1 MARDLR
7 FLLFILVIS
16 GQMFAQLIL
25 PPYNVEYK
33 DFPQNDFYK
42 YWLEAD
48 LNGDG
53 KNEIIT
59 RENNKCELAVEQ
71 LKFYTNDVKILDA
84 YSSGNPLYKF
94 HDNYVLHTKK
104 RDYYLITSSR
114 NHRIVQLAIYF
125 GKNHSFHVKEIYSYK
140 TGKKIANDG
149 THYFHIPEKN
159 LLIVFF
165 NTSFPQKGDFRRI
178 VAFDTDNFKVK
189 WEKFTPDY
197 IFDFFYSKAKPES
210 FYYST
215 VSYANG
221 IFYSRGAFYRF
232 SRNGNE
238 ILLDTTI
245 TGNAPEIL
253 DTTSADFATDM
264 NAYLVELSLENGKEL
279 WRKKMAGVFH
289 TCDFQKHFI
298 DTTSYFILSNRTEHS
313 SQLYSLDVTNNSIKK
328 LDLKFTNKI
337 NVAYKTHFWMDKF
350 LLLFGNDTLLVYTV
364 TNGTTKHIKNIIGNT
379 FYYTETINDYV
390 VMSNLKSIFIFNKN
404 LDLLG
409 KAEEK
414 NSQLVWSPT
423 FNSIVAT
430 SYTRNHSYL
439 LKLTKLPW
447 FKRLSPELINYLL
460 ASSLII
466 IFVLIVIWALTM
478 RISSRRLNRKNKE
491 LEEATV
497 KLIHT
502 EKLAL
507 LGTIAASFAH
517 QLNSPLGAILNSAER
532 LSNKIDD
539 KNIDLIKRS
548 AEYSKTLVQKFLETS
563 RSKPSEEKAC
573 SNFVDTWNDWLML
586 FKEEAL
592 KRKIEIVTN
601 FQSKKSEIKIPKSE
615 LFEIIS
621 NIMFNARDSIL
632 SADNSEKYIKIT
644 SEKKDQY
651 FVVSFEDSGTGFKEP
666 DLTKIFEPFYS
677 TKKNGKGTGLG
688 LWIVKKLL
696 DNSNGKIEI
705 TNTPNGAKIILY
717 FETCNTREQK

>member
-1 MARDLR
+1 MARGMRHLL
-7 FLLFILVIS
+7 FLLAIA
-16 GQMFAQLIL
+16 GQIFAQWIL

-33 DFPQNDFYK
+33 DFPQYDFYK
-42 YWLEAD
+42 YWIEAD

-71 LKFYTNDVKILDA
+71 LKFYTNDVKLLDA
-84 YSSGNPLYKF
+84 YSSGNPLFKF
-94 HDNYVLHTKK
+94 QIDYVLHTKK

-114 NHRIVQLAIYF
+114 KHRIVQLAFYL
-125 GKNHSFHVKEIYSYK
+125 GKNNSLHVKEIYSYK
-140 TGKKIANDG
+140 TGKKIPSDR

-159 LLIVFF
+159 LLIIFF
-165 NTSFPQKGDFRRI
+165 NISFPQKKDFRRI

-197 IFDFFYSKAKPES
+197 NFDFFYSKTKPES

-215 VSYANG
+215 VSFANG
-221 IFYSRGAFYRF
+221 IFYSRGGFYRF

-253 DTTSADFATDM
+253 DTTSADYATDV
-264 NAYLVELSLENGKEL
+264 NAYIVELSLENGKEL
-279 WRKKMAGVFH
+279 WRKKMAGAFH

-298 DTTSYFILSNRTEHS
+298 DTTAYFALSNRTEHS
-313 SQLYSLDVTNNSIKK
+313 AQLYSLDVINNSVKK

-337 NVAYKTHFWMDKF
+337 NVAYKTHFWTDKF
-350 LLLFGNDTLLVYTV
+350 LLFFGNDTSQVYTV
-364 TNGTTKHIKNIIGNT
+364 TNGTTKHIKNIVGNT
-379 FYYTETINDYV
+379 FYFGETINDYV
-390 VMSNLKSIFIFNKN
+390 VMSNRENIFIFDKN

-409 KAEEK
+409 KAEDK
-414 NSQLVWSPT
+414 NSKFVWSPT

-430 SYTRNHSYL
+430 SYARNHSYL

-466 IFVLIVIWALTM
+466 IFVLIIIWALTM
-478 RISSRRLNRKNKE
+478 RISSRRLKRKNKE
-491 LEEATV
+491 LEETTV

-532 LSNKIDD
+532 LSDKFQD

-563 RSKPSEEKAC
+563 RSKPTDEEAC
-573 SNFVDTWNDWLML
+573 SNFTETWNDWFLL
-586 FKEEAL
+586 FEEEAL

-601 FQSKKSEIKIPKSE
+601 FHNKPSNIKIPKSE

-621 NIMFNARDSIL
+621 NLMFNARDSIL
-632 SADNSEKYIKIT
+632 AANKTEKFIKVTTYETEEIFT
-644 SEKKDQY
+644 
-651 FVVSFEDSGTGFKEP
+651 VSFEDSGKGFDEEKL
-666 DLTKIFEPFYS
+666 DVIFEPFHS
-677 TKKNGKGTGLG
+677 TKEKGKGTGLG

-696 DNSNGKIEI
+696 DKSNGKIEI
-705 TNTPNGAKIILY
+705 KNTSNGAKIILY
-717 FETCNTREQK
+717 FKKCNTGRDI